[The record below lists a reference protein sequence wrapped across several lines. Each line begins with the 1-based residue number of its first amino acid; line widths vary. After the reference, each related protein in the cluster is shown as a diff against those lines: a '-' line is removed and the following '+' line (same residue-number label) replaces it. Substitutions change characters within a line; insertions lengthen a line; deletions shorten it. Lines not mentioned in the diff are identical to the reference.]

1 MNKETTTK
9 PEIITTNQRQFEKDT
24 QKHQAFLEFIF
35 NSITYISDETGV
47 ELQATDLTRH
57 NAFNLYMKY
66 FAELHKDNNK
76 LNLRAVKLF
85 DLMELDLA
93 KVISIF
99 DKAKVMP
106 HQIKPDIKDY
116 EMYATT
122 PQEIERLHIAKE
134 FLNIMGKL
142 ETGINFTQPLK
153 APVKRDVYTGHAVIN
168 PYFVKGVR

>member
-1 MNKETTTK
+1 MTKETTTK
-9 PEIITTNQRQFEKDT
+9 PEIITTDQRQFEKDT
-24 QKHQAFLEFIF
+24 QKHQNFLQFCFDSIDFIQK
-35 NSITYISDETGV
+35 ETNV
-47 ELQATDLTRH
+47 SLTNEDLVRD
-57 NAFNLYMKY
+57 NAFGVFMKY

-85 DLMELDLA
+85 DLMELNLE

-142 ETGINFTQPLK
+142 GTGINFTQPLK
-153 APVKRDVYTGHAVIN
+153 APVKRDLNTGHPCVNHHWI
-168 PYFVKGVR
+168 KGIR

>member
-1 MNKETTTK
+1 MTNETQPK
-9 PEIITTNQRQFEKDT
+9 PQIISVDNRQFQKDQEKHN
-24 QKHQAFLEFIF
+24 KWLEFAF
-35 NSITYISDETGV
+35 ESVQWLEQETKVSIGIE
-47 ELQATDLTRH
+47 DLVCENAQNVFLSYFKKRH
-57 NAFNLYMKY
+57 EKQNTLDLSAI
-66 FAELHKDNNK
+66 K
-76 LNLRAVKLF
+76 LA

-93 KVISIF
+93 RIISIF
-99 DKAKVMP
+99 DTSR
-106 HQIKPDIKDY
+106 IKSYPKPKIEDY

>member
-9 PEIITTNQRQFEKDT
+9 PEIITTDQRRFDKDNL
-24 QKHQAFLEFIF
+24 KHQAFLEFCF
-35 NSITYISDETGV
+35 NSIDFIQKETNV
-47 ELQATDLTRH
+47 SLTNEDLVRD
-57 NAFNLYMKY
+57 NAFNIYMKY
-66 FAELHKDNNK
+66 FAELHKDNNN

-99 DKAKVMP
+99 DKAKVMQ
-106 HQIKPDIKDY
+106 HQEQPKIEDY

-122 PQEIERLHIAKE
+122 PQEIERLHIAKD

-142 ETGINFTQPLK
+142 GTQVMFSNVLM
-153 APVKRDVYTGHAVIN
+153 APVKRDVNTGHPCVNHHWI
-168 PYFVKGVR
+168 KGIR

>member
-9 PEIITTNQRQFEKDT
+9 PEIIMTDQRRFDKDNL
-24 QKHQAFLEFIF
+24 KHQAFLEFCF
-35 NSITYISDETGV
+35 TSIDYIQKETNV
-47 ELQATDLTRH
+47 CLTNEDLVRD
-57 NAFNLYMKY
+57 NAFNIYMQY

-76 LNLRAVKLF
+76 LGLSGVKLF

-142 ETGINFTQPLK
+142 ETGLNFTQPLK
-153 APVKRDVYTGHAVIN
+153 APVKRDVYTGHPCIN
-168 PYFVKGVR
+168 EYFVKGAR

>member
-9 PEIITTNQRQFEKDT
+9 PEIITTNQKQFEADT
-24 QKHQAFLEFIF
+24 LKHQNFLQFCF
-35 NSITYISDETGV
+35 DSIDYIQKETNV
-47 ELQATDLTRH
+47 SLTNEDLVRD

-85 DLMELDLA
+85 DLMELNLE

-106 HQIKPDIKDY
+106 HQEQPKIEDYQIFAVSDIQK
-116 EMYATT
+116 
-122 PQEIERLHIAKE
+122 ERLKIARQ
-134 FLNIMGKL
+134 FLELLPKINS
-142 ETGINFTQPLK
+142 GINFTQPIN
-153 APVKRDVYTGHAVIN
+153 APIKGCPYTGRYVENNYWILGA
-168 PYFVKGVR
+168 R

>member
-9 PEIITTNQRQFEKDT
+9 PEIIMTDQRRFDKDNL
-24 QKHQAFLEFIF
+24 KHQAFLEFCF
-35 NSITYISDETGV
+35 NSIDYIQKETNV
-47 ELQATDLTRH
+47 SLTNEDLVRD

-85 DLMELDLA
+85 DLMELNLE

-106 HQIKPDIKDY
+106 HQEQPKIEDY

-122 PQEIERLHIAKE
+122 PQEKERLKIAQD
-134 FLNIMGKL
+134 FLEILGKL
-142 ETGINFTQPLK
+142 DTSVNFTNVYK
-153 APVKRDVYTGHAVIN
+153 APLKRDVNTGHPVVNHHWI
-168 PYFVKGVR
+168 KGVR

>member
-1 MNKETTTK
+1 
-9 PEIITTNQRQFEKDT
+9 
-24 QKHQAFLEFIF
+24 
-35 NSITYISDETGV
+35 
-47 ELQATDLTRH
+47 
-57 NAFNLYMKY
+57 
-66 FAELHKDNNK
+66 
-76 LNLRAVKLF
+76 
-85 DLMELDLA
+85 MELDLA

-142 ETGINFTQPLK
+142 GTQVMFSNVLM
-153 APVKRDVYTGHAVIN
+153 APVKRDMNTGHPCVNHHWI
-168 PYFVKGVR
+168 KQR

>member
-9 PEIITTNQRQFEKDT
+9 PEIIMTDQRRFDKDNL
-24 QKHQAFLEFIF
+24 KHQAFLEFCF
-35 NSITYISDETGV
+35 NSIDFIQKETNV
-47 ELQATDLTRH
+47 SLTNEDLVRD
-57 NAFNLYMKY
+57 NAFGFFMKY
-66 FAELHKDNNK
+66 FAELHKENNK
-76 LNLRAVKLF
+76 LGLSGVKLF

-116 EMYATT
+116 EMYAST

-142 ETGINFTQPLK
+142 GTEVMFRNVLM
-153 APVKRDVYTGHAVIN
+153 APVKRDVNTGKAIVNHHWI
-168 PYFVKGVR
+168 KQR

>member
-9 PEIITTNQRQFEKDT
+9 PEIITTNQKQFEADT
-24 QKHQAFLEFIF
+24 LKHQNFLEFIF

-47 ELQATDLTRH
+47 ELQATDLTRD

-66 FAELHKDNNK
+66 FAELHKDNNN

-85 DLMELDLA
+85 DLMELNLE

-106 HQIKPDIKDY
+106 HQEQPKIEDY

-142 ETGINFTQPLK
+142 GTQVMFSNVLM
-153 APVKRDVYTGHAVIN
+153 APVKRDLNTGKAIVNH
-168 PYFVKGVR
+168 YWVKQR

>member
-1 MNKETTTK
+1 MTKETTTK
-9 PEIITTNQRQFEKDT
+9 PEIITTDQRQFEKDT
-24 QKHQAFLEFIF
+24 QKHQNFLQFCFDSIDFIQK
-35 NSITYISDETGV
+35 ETNV
-47 ELQATDLTRH
+47 SLTNEDLVRD
-57 NAFNLYMKY
+57 NAFGVFMKY

-85 DLMELDLA
+85 DLMELNLE

-106 HQIKPDIKDY
+106 HQEQPKIEDY

-122 PQEIERLHIAKE
+122 PQEIERLHIAKD

-168 PYFVKGVR
+168 PYFVRGFR

>member
-24 QKHQAFLEFIF
+24 QKHQNFLQFCF
-35 NSITYISDETGV
+35 DSIDYIQKETNMSLTN
-47 ELQATDLTRH
+47 EDLVRD

-116 EMYATT
+116 QIFAVSDI
-122 PQEIERLHIAKE
+122 QKERLKIARQ
-134 FLNIMGKL
+134 FLELLPKINS
-142 ETGINFTQPLK
+142 GINFTQPIN
-153 APVKRDVYTGHAVIN
+153 APIKGCPYTGKAIEN
-168 PYFVKGVR
+168 SYWILGAR